1 MSCSHCLVAK
11 LGHPINV
18 GDLTQTNWAACGAH
32 RVGSLGGSFET
43 APVYSGG
50 VAVSLEN
57 YGIDSLSHVVIVTAR
72 TSSRNNQ
79 PG

>member
-11 LGHPINV
+11 LGHPVNA

-32 RVGSLGGSFET
+32 RVGSLAGSFEI

-57 YGIDSLSHVVIVTAR
+57 CGLDSLSHVGIVTAR
-72 TSSRNNQ
+72 TSFHNNQ